1 MNPSR
6 FSSGPA
12 PDFED
17 STFSSGWTASGSNV
31 TAGTNV
37 IDWNAASVS
46 AHHAIAY
53 DIGAGNISDSEWIL
67 RFGLTFDNMVDTT
80 GGGDRRFYLGF
91 FAKNQSAKAS
101 ATDDAIYLCLLNQG
115 AVGDFRMQWNDG
127 SAVRT
132 GNTMTQFDEVDDPVA
147 QTYYV
152 EIVRS
157 STTTGLISLYSDSDY
172 SSLIDSLAY
181 VPTANVAGLR
191 YLKFMSD
198 DGSDGTGG
206 SMDGTITDV
215 KFYNAISS
223 F

>member
-1 MNPSR
+1 MKSIKPLLKSFDDKLNSPFIMNPSR
-6 FSSGPA
+6 FSRGPA

-101 ATDDAIYLCLLNQG
+101 ATDDAIYL
-115 AVGDFRMQWNDG
+115 
-127 SAVRT
+127 
-132 GNTMTQFDEVDDPVA
+132 
-147 QTYYV
+147 
-152 EIVRS
+152 
-157 STTTGLISLYSDSDY
+157 
-172 SSLIDSLAY
+172 
-181 VPTANVAGLR
+181 
-191 YLKFMSD
+191 
-198 DGSDGTGG
+198 
-206 SMDGTITDV
+206 
-215 KFYNAISS
+215 
-223 F
+223 